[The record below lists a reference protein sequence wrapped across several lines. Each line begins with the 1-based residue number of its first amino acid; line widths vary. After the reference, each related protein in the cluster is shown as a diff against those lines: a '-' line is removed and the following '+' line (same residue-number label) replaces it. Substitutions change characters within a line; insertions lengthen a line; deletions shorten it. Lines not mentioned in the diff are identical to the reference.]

1 MFFVPLLQQLLSNN
15 CTVKDCFDF
24 TQQRFYSTNSKLFMA
39 SLNLDSLFTNVP
51 LNETIEIYANELFKS
66 SQTVSSL
73 NKQQVFRDFVNY
85 QIKVFLFDL
94 KYYSQ
99 IDGIAMGSP
108 LGPTLVNIFLRHH
121 ETTWVKNCPEA
132 FKPVYYKK
140 IR

>member
-1 MFFVPLLQQLLSNN
+1 
-15 CTVKDCFDF
+15 
-24 TQQRFYSTNSKLFMA
+24 MA

-108 LGPTLVNIFLRHH
+108 LGPTLANIFYVITKLRGLR
-121 ETTWVKNCPEA
+121 TVQ
-132 FKPVYYKK
+132 KPSNQCIIKRYVDD
-140 IR
+140 IFVSFENP